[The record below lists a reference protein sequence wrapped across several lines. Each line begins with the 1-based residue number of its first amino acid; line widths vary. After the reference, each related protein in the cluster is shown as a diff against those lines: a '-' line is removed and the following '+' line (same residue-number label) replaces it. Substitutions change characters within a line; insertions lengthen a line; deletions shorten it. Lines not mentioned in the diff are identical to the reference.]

1 MEYHVQL
8 TLGVDAAQ
16 EEAICGLV
24 KRSWL
29 CRKRVVSRL
38 LPPPPQPPP
47 LLSPSS
53 RKLFGV
59 LVTILQWYFFEN
71 FDSTY
76 LRKFSFGLMERR
88 LKRLRWNLGLRA
100 DEIDSLL
107 GEGEQLPAIRLQ
119 SDGEPLTGEQPSS
132 RRPDDRSSPKF
143 SSRRTDWLVR
153 LLLRRVCAPSN
164 PKLDQAD
171 VPVGSM
177 PPLPPF
183 AATVILFTLRRA
195 VLSRGDG
202 LVSCI
207 MFLLAAVGRPASPPV
222 ADAVVV
228 SSSKKSLSPGEQ
240 GTHWMLGSFASLRT
254 RLFSCSIAC
263 HFIRHSRLWLF
274 MICLGRAEM

>member
-1 MEYHVQL
+1 MGQV
-8 TLGVDAAQ
+8 
-16 EEAICGLV
+16 
-24 KRSWL
+24 RSWL

-38 LPPPPQPPP
+38 LLLPPPPPQPPP

-59 LVTILQWYFFEN
+59 LVTILQWYFLEN

-132 RRPDDRSSPKF
+132 RRPDGLSSPKF

-153 LLLRRVCAPSN
+153 LLLRRVCVPSN

-183 AATVILFTLRRA
+183 PAPPFAATVILFTLRRA
-195 VLSRGDG
+195 VLSSGDG
-202 LVSCI
+202 LVSCM
-207 MFLLAAVGRPASPPV
+207 MFLLPPVGRPASPPV
-222 ADAVVV
+222 AAAAAVVVVV